1 MNSPAIPLQ
10 VLPNAGSLQRYP
22 YYSTPFLSSTSSSPS
37 SYQQQ
42 HPRQAQFNY
51 HDYSLNDG
59 RFYPQQQQQQQQQQQ
74 YVHHPYHQALATPPS
89 TATTEDS
96 NSGSGDGDG
105 GGSPF
110 DDENQLPTPEEF
122 RAIVDDYLNNLS
134 PKKRDKALVDSHR
147 YCLIQQ
153 VLRDP
158 RNTAIS
164 TAQFRFWVKKM
175 FQLQLGN
182 IDIICHDNK
191 PVAIKEHIY
200 DILVRAHREAHH
212 GGRDKTSALVRRKF
226 SWIPKELV
234 ARFVRHCPFCIN
246 RRNGGQSPDPMKRN
260 SPRYNYTSSGTPIA
274 MPATI
279 TTNHYNFDRHAAS
292 SNIGTSSIREECD
305 LSATSGPPSGDI
317 VYDHS
322 PNYVTTPYTTSSSTC
337 SRRPSYFSYDREED
351 DFLNSYPFEPV
362 SSLASMI
369 GFRSASASS
378 SSTTNTSASSIL
390 PKQQQNKNNNSTLLP
405 TTPSSQQ
412 QQQQP
417 TMIDDV
423 TTIASTP
430 MFYQQQQQNYMY
442 PAYASN
448 NYYTNTMDMTTCSGG
463 DNNPATLT
471 DRQLQQHEVST
482 PASQPNADLISHHHQ
497 QNGQPAFFNVVH
509 PLMPYGNPIADPVTS
524 TEAVGTFGS
533 ADL

>member
-10 VLPNAGSLQRYP
+10 LFPNAGSLQRYP
-22 YYSTPFLSSTSSSPS
+22 YYSTPFLSSASSPPP

-42 HPRQAQFNY
+42 PPRQAQFNY

-59 RFYPQQQQQQQQQQQ
+59 RFYPQQQQQQQQQQ
-74 YVHHPYHQALATPPS
+74 YVHHPYHQALTTPPS

-105 GGSPF
+105 SGSPF

-122 RAIVDDYLNNLS
+122 RAIVDDYLNNL
-134 PKKRDKALVDSHR
+134 
-147 YCLIQQ
+147 I
-153 VLRDP
+153 LRDP

-182 IDIICHDNK
+182 MDIICHDNK

-260 SPRYNYTSSGTPIA
+260 SPRYNYTSSSTPIA

-279 TTNHYNFDRHAAS
+279 NTNDYHFDHHAAS
-292 SNIGTSSIREECD
+292 SNIGTSSTREEGN
-305 LSATSGPPSGDI
+305 LSATFGPPSGDI
-317 VYDHS
+317 VYEHS
-322 PNYVTTPYTTSSSTC
+322 PSYVTTPYTTPSTTC

-351 DFLNSYPFEPV
+351 
-362 SSLASMI
+362 
-369 GFRSASASS
+369 GF
-378 SSTTNTSASSIL
+378 
-390 PKQQQNKNNNSTLLP
+390 
-405 TTPSSQQ
+405 
-412 QQQQP
+412 
-417 TMIDDV
+417 
-423 TTIASTP
+423 
-430 MFYQQQQQNYMY
+430 
-442 PAYASN
+442 
-448 NYYTNTMDMTTCSGG
+448 
-463 DNNPATLT
+463 
-471 DRQLQQHEVST
+471 
-482 PASQPNADLISHHHQ
+482 
-497 QNGQPAFFNVVH
+497 
-509 PLMPYGNPIADPVTS
+509 
-524 TEAVGTFGS
+524 
-533 ADL
+533 